1 MWDSF
6 LIFSSKNPFMV
17 SLLPVVLSAIFLYL
31 GRKLLKYQIPGAI
44 LLIAGIGIG
53 SVLHFRWDSFS
64 IHFWEIQ
71 DQRASLNEKILFVG
85 DSITCEGSRPR
96 GFITKIQAI
105 LPVDVRTLCHKG
117 ATTAEIGDLVDLYKV
132 DFNPAMVF
140 AQSGINDL
148 LKGKTHKQIS
158 ESQQYLFSKIS
169 NKFPNSRVVFLP
181 VHPLKIENKIIATI
195 SAHLPTNFKP
205 WWEDTG
211 SFARD
216 FLLDDGV
223 HLSAK
228 GHSLLA
234 KAITNN
240 IISKN
245 S

>member
-6 LIFSSKNPFMV
+6 LIFTAIHPFASCLGPIIIGCFFLFKKISSFRV
-17 SLLPVVLSAIFLYL
+17 IGSVALLTS
-31 GRKLLKYQIPGAI
+31 I
-44 LLIAGIGIG
+44 LLSG
-53 SVLHFRWDSFS
+53 VLHFRWDSFS
-64 IHFWEIQ
+64 VHFWEIQ
-71 DQRASLNEKILFVG
+71 DQRASHNNKILFVG

-96 GFITKIQAI
+96 GFITKIQAL
-105 LPVDVRTLCHKG
+105 LPLDVRTLCHKG
-117 ATTAEIGDLVDLYKV
+117 ATTAEIIDLVDLYKV
-132 DFNPAMVF
+132 DFNPAMIF

-158 ESQQYLFSKIS
+158 ESQQYLYIKLS
-169 NKFPNSRVVFLP
+169 NKFPNSKVVFLP
-181 VHPLKIENKIIATI
+181 IHPIKTETSLIATI
-195 SAHLPTNFKP
+195 SAHSPTNFQP
-205 WWEDTG
+205 WWEDKG
-211 SFARD
+211 NFVRD

-240 IISKN
+240 IISKK

>member
-1 MWDSF
+1 M
-6 LIFSSKNPFMV
+6 
-17 SLLPVVLSAIFLYL
+17 LSAT
-31 GRKLLKYQIPGAI
+31 
-44 LLIAGIGIG
+44 LLIVEISIG

-71 DQRASLNEKILFVG
+71 DQRASINEKILFVG

-117 ATTAEIGDLVDLYKV
+117 ATSDEIGDLVDLYKV

-181 VHPLKIENKIIATI
+181 IHPLKIENNIIATI

-205 WWEDTG
+205 WWEDKG

>member
-6 LIFSSKNPFMV
+6 LVFLANNPFMV
-17 SLLPVVLSAIFLYL
+17 SLLPLVLSALLYF
-31 GRKLLKYQIPGAI
+31 GRKSLKYKI
-44 LLIAGIGIG
+44 LSATFLFVGIVIG

-64 IHFWEIQ
+64 VHFWEIQ
-71 DQRASLNEKILFVG
+71 DHRVSHNDKILFVG

-96 GFITKIQAI
+96 GFITKIQAV
-105 LPVDVRTLCHKG
+105 LHLDVRTLCHKG
-117 ATTAEIGDLVDLYKV
+117 AASATIIDLIDFYKEQ
-132 DFNPAMVF
+132 FNPTVIF

-148 LKGKTHKQIS
+148 LNGRTNKQIS
-158 ESQQYLFSKIS
+158 ESQQHLFNKLS

-181 VHPLKIENKIIATI
+181 IHPLKIEKNIIATI
-195 SAHLPTNFKP
+195 TTHPPTNFQP
-205 WWEDTG
+205 WWENTG
-211 SFARD
+211 TFVRD

-234 KAITNN
+234 KAITNK
-240 IISKN
+240 IISIN

>member
-6 LIFSSKNPFMV
+6 LIFLSKNPFMV
-17 SLLPVVLSAIFLYL
+17 SSLPLVLSAIFLYF
-31 GRKLLKYQIPGAI
+31 GRKSSKYKILGAT
-44 LLIAGIGIG
+44 LLIVGIGIG
-53 SVLHFRWDSFS
+53 SVLHFRWDSFA
-64 IHFWEIQ
+64 IHFWKIQ
-71 DQRASLNEKILFVG
+71 VQRASCNDKILFVG

-105 LPVDVRTLCHKG
+105 LPVDVRNLCHKG

-132 DFNPAMVF
+132 DFNPVTIF

-148 LKGKTHKQIS
+148 LNGKTQKQIS
-158 ESQQYLFSKIS
+158 ESQQYLFSKLS

-181 VHPLKIENKIIATI
+181 VHPLKIENNIIATI
-195 SAHLPTNFKP
+195 SAHLPTDFKP

-228 GHSLLA
+228 AHSLLA

>member
-1 MWDSF
+1 
-6 LIFSSKNPFMV
+6 MV
-17 SLLPVVLSAIFLYL
+17 SILPLVLSAIFLYF
-31 GRKLLKYQIPGAI
+31 GRKSLKYQILGAI
-44 LLIAGIGIG
+44 LLIVGIGIG
-53 SVLHFRWDSFS
+53 SVLHLRWDSFS
-64 IHFWEIQ
+64 VHFWEIQ
-71 DQRASLNEKILFVG
+71 DQRAFHNNKILFVG

-96 GFITKIQAI
+96 GFITKIQAL
-105 LPVDVRTLCHKG
+105 LPLDVRTLCHKG
-117 ATTAEIGDLVDLYKV
+117 ATTAEISDLVDLYKV
-132 DFNPAMVF
+132 DFNPAMIF

-158 ESQQYLFSKIS
+158 ESQQYLFIKLS

-181 VHPLKIENKIIATI
+181 IHPIKTETSLIATI
-195 SAHLPTNFKP
+195 SAHSPTNFQP
-205 WWEDTG
+205 WWEDRG
-211 SFARD
+211 NFVRD